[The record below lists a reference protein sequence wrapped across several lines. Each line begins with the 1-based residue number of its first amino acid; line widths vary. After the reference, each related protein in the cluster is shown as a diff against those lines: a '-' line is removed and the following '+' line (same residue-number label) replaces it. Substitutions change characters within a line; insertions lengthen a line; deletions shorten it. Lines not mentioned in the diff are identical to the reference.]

1 MKKSQKELAK
11 EELAKIYDNQF
22 KWVQAGNAL
31 RNRFGDSLNIN
42 PKLKW
47 ILRLLIIG
55 NIGIWLTF
63 ISLNF

>member
-1 MKKSQKELAK
+1 MKKTQKDLAK

-42 PKLKW
+42 PKLNPIQHPKQK
-47 ILRLLIIG
+47 
-55 NIGIWLTF
+55 N
-63 ISLNF
+63 